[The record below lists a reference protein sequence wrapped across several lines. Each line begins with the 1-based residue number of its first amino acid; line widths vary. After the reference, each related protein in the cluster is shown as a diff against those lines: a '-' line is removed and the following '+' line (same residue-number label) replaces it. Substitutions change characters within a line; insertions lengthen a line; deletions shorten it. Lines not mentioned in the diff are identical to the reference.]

1 MLSASNLTVAHGART
16 LFADVSVRLV
26 PGQRT
31 ALVGGNGVGKTTLL
45 EILVGIHPPDS
56 GEVHRPKD
64 LRIGY
69 LPQELTENPTGTVIE
84 EVLAGAEHIQ
94 ALEARLESLL
104 SRIATTTGDEHDR
117 VLDAYGGAQSLYES
131 LGGYAL
137 ESKGRAIL
145 AGLGFGDADMDR
157 PFTALSGGWRMRAA
171 LARLLL
177 GQPDVLVL
185 DEPTNHL
192 DTDSVSW
199 LEESLIDYP
208 GAILFVSHDRD
219 FIDAVAQRVIELAGG
234 TTAEYRGG
242 FAEFVVQREDRIA
255 QIEAA
260 AAQQSR
266 ELAKIERFVERFRY
280 KATKARQ
287 VQSRIKTLEKLDRIE
302 APERAEL
309 VARYSFPE
317 PQRSSRT
324 VAEVRSASIGYD
336 GVPILRDVTLVVE
349 RGQKMAVIGPNGAGK
364 STLLKLLVGELTP
377 IDGTVTLGANVDV
390 AHFQQ
395 HQVDALD
402 LTKTVMQV
410 FQGAARPTQPKGR
423 NLRTVLG
430 SFGFRGDAVDRRVG
444 DLSGGE
450 RTRLAIAM
458 CLVDPVNLLILD
470 EPTNHLD
477 LPSCDVLEDAL
488 VAYPGTVLLVSH
500 DRHLIRSVAED
511 LIEVRNGR
519 VVFHPGVDEAVLSP
533 SFRGGVVG
541 PSSAPS
547 KATKPPEAQS
557 SNSSKSSQPAQSS
570 KPARRPSDQKAA
582 TKRAE
587 AEARQ
592 QKSSNTKD
600 LRKRVQQTE
609 RALARAE
616 EDVSELNRQLADP
629 AVYGDP
635 VKATEVA
642 AAFGES
648 KDRASAAMDAWMAA
662 AEALDSS
669 GS

>member
-1 MLSASNLTVAHGART
+1 MLSASGLSVAHGPRT
-16 LFADVSVRLV
+16 LFSDVSLRLV

-31 ALVGGNGVGKTTLL
+31 ALVGGNGVGKTTLM

-69 LPQELTENPTGTVIE
+69 LPQELTEHPTGTVIE
-84 EVLAGAEHIQ
+84 EVLAGAEHVQ
-94 ALEARLESLL
+94 ALEAELATLLE
-104 SRIATTTGDEHDR
+104 RIAVTTGDEHDA
-117 VLDAYGGAQSLYES
+117 VLEAYGNAQSRYES

-137 ESKGRAIL
+137 ESKGRSIL
-145 AGLGFGDADMDR
+145 AGLGFGEADMDR

-199 LEESLIDYP
+199 LEESLLDYP

-219 FIDAVAQRVIELAGG
+219 FIDTVAQRVIELAGG
-234 TTAEYRGG
+234 TTTEYRGG

-266 ELAKIERFVERFRY
+266 ELQKIERFVERFRY

-302 APERAEL
+302 APARAEI

-324 VAEVRSASIGYD
+324 VAEVTKASIGYD
-336 GVPILRDVTLVVE
+336 GVPVLSDVNLVVE
-349 RGQKMAVIGPNGAGK
+349 RGQKLAVIGPNGAGK
-364 STLLKLLVGELTP
+364 STLLKALVGELAP

-430 SFGFRGDAVDRRVG
+430 SFGFSGDAVDRRVG

-450 RTRLAIAM
+450 RTRLALAM

-488 VAYPGTVLLVSH
+488 TAYPGTVLLVSH

-511 LIEVRNGR
+511 LLEVRDGR
-519 VVFHPGVDEAVLSP
+519 VKLHPGVDEAVLSP
-533 SFRGGVVG
+533 SFRGGSVG
-541 PSSAPS
+541 PASAP
-547 KATKPPEAQS
+547 AKPQA
-557 SNSSKSSQPAQSS
+557 
-570 KPARRPSDQKAA
+570 RPSDRKAA
-582 TKRAE
+582 TKRSE

-592 QKSSNTKD
+592 QKSSNLKD
-600 LRKRVQQTE
+600 LRKKAQQTE

-616 EDVSELNRQLADP
+616 EEVSELNRQLSDP

-635 VKATEVA
+635 EAATLVA
-642 AAFGES
+642 TAFGAA
-648 KDRASAAMDAWMAA
+648 KDRAAAAMDAWMAA
-662 AEALDSS
+662 AEAVDAA
-669 GS
+669 GG